1 MKSYFE
7 IYHDLFEK
15 AVVNFPTGITSP
27 AMEESDAILQVYTG
41 AGSINASV
49 SGNNDKGVI
58 AVFDGAGRFITS
70 SETSQLQ
77 IGGLV
82 SGIYCVQLMLDN
94 RVQIQKVIVRE

>member
-1 MKSYFE
+1 MLSCR
-7 IYHDLFEK
+7 
-15 AVVNFPTGITSP
+15 
-27 AMEESDAILQVYTG
+27 VYTG

-82 SGIYCVQLMLDN
+82 SGIYCVQLRLDN